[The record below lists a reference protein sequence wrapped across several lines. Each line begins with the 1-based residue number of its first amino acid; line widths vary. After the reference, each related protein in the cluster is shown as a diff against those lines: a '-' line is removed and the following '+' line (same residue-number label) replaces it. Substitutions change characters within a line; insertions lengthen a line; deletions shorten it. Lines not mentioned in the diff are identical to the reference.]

1 MAFTTAELVTR
12 WEQLR
17 AIKNLMGRMS
27 ADYVLKKEGEMFG
40 KYWSSRADVSLGVNE
55 GWYVGAEAVSG
66 YYRTLAEQ
74 IMAQSKLIQSIF
86 PKELGE
92 KTDEELRGVGTMD
105 YKPID
110 TPVVEIAADGQTA
123 KGIWCIRGS
132 HTKITTAGP
141 VAYWEWGWFAADF
154 IMEDGEFKIWHL
166 QYLQE
171 VLRPNGHP
179 WYGSENV
186 YPNLPEFAPAAEFR
200 FPEPSHPEMLRPR
213 YTADRPFTRT
223 PRVPEPYDTF
233 DETFSY
239 GWKEAAL

>member
-1 MAFTTAELVTR
+1 MTVTTEALVTR

-27 ADYVLKKEGEMFG
+27 ADYVLKKEGEMFET
-40 KYWSSRADVSLGVNE
+40 YWARREDVSLGVNE

-74 IMAQSKLIQSIF
+74 IMAQSRLLQSIF
-86 PKELGE
+86 PQELGE

-154 IMEDGEFKIWHL
+154 VLEDGAFRIWHL

-179 WYGSENV
+179 WYGSGDV
-186 YPNLPEFAPAAEFR
+186 YPELPEFAPAAEFR
-200 FPEPSHPEMLRPR
+200 FPQPNEPQVLRPR
-213 YTADRPFTRT
+213 YTADRPFMPS

-233 DETFSY
+233 ADTFSY
-239 GWKEAAL
+239 GWKEAAR

>member
-1 MAFTTAELVTR
+1 MTFSTEELVTR

-27 ADYVLKKEGEMFG
+27 ADYVLKKEGGMFS
-40 KYWSSRADVSLGVNE
+40 KYWASREDVSLGVNE
-55 GWYVGAEAVSG
+55 GWYVGKEAVSG
-66 YYRTLAEQ
+66 YYSALAAQ

-86 PKELGE
+86 PQELGD
-92 KTDEELRGVGTMD
+92 KSDEEICGVGTMD

-154 IMEDGEFKIWHL
+154 ILEHGEFKIWHL

-171 VLRPNGHP
+171 ILRPNGHP
-179 WYGSENV
+179 WYGPENV
-186 YPNLPEFAPAAEFR
+186 YPELPEFAPAAEFR
-200 FPEPSHPEMLRPR
+200 FPVPNKPEVLRPK
-213 YTADRPFTRT
+213 YTADRPFMKS
-223 PRVPEPYDTF
+223 PRVPEPYGTF

-239 GWKEAAL
+239 GWKEAAQ

>member
-1 MAFTTAELVTR
+1 MTFTTEQLVTR

-27 ADYVLKKEGEMFG
+27 ADYTLKKEGEMFE
-40 KYWSSRADVSLGVNE
+40 KYWSSRKDVSLGVNN
-55 GWYVGAEAVSG
+55 GWFVGAEAVAG
-66 YYRTLAEQ
+66 YYSTLGTQ
-74 IMAQSKLIQSIF
+74 IAAQSKLIQGIF
-86 PKELGE
+86 SKELGD
-92 KTDEELRGVGTMD
+92 KSDEELRGVGTMD

-154 IMEDGEFKIWHL
+154 ILEAGEFKIWHL

-171 VLRPNGHP
+171 ILRPNGHP
-179 WYGSENV
+179 WYGSEDV
-186 YPNLPEFAPAAEFR
+186 YPAVPEFAPAEDFK
-200 FPEPSHPEMLRPR
+200 FPAPDHPAVLRAK
-213 YTADRPFTRT
+213 YTADRPFTKT

-233 DETFSY
+233 ADTFSY
-239 GWKEAAL
+239 GWKEDA